1 MNKPNRH
8 TSRGRKLTP
17 EEAAKFKEVR
27 RQVEQDK
34 PAIAARVKA
43 RLNEI
48 SDLSR
53 IFVELKHCREQQNL
67 SLADI
72 QQRTGIDR
80 SALSKLENGQ
90 RENFTLD
97 TVLRYAEAVGQRVV
111 LELAKS

>member
-1 MNKPNRH
+1 MNKPNRSI
-8 TSRGRKLTP
+8 SRGRKLTP

-34 PAIAARVKA
+34 PAIAARVKV

-48 SDLSR
+48 SELSH
-53 IFVELKHCREQQNL
+53 IFVELKQCREKQNL

-80 SALSKLENGQ
+80 SCVK
-90 RENFTLD
+90 
-97 TVLRYAEAVGQRVV
+97 
-111 LELAKS
+111 